1 MSAATALA
9 PSLKLRSVEGTIAW
23 FAAGI
28 LLIGAVLWAD
38 HPPAI
43 EMTDFSVTY
52 IGARM
57 VYEGRGAKLYDL
69 AEQQSTKAA
78 LFTHAQ
84 PLIFEHPPFEALLL
98 APLGRLDYKTAYLI
112 WGLLNVAVWLYLPY
126 LLRPYAPS
134 PRSDL
139 AYLALWMSF
148 PPLGI
153 ALYQGQSSLLLLLVF
168 ALAFICLK
176 RGKEFRAGLWLG
188 LGLFKFQFVLPLILI
203 FLLRRKWK
211 VFGGFAVAAT
221 ALAVLSFVAAGLAGI
236 MDYVR
241 LMLNVAGHAHNF
253 SYGKATD
260 MATLQAFSNT
270 VLGSFLS
277 APVIHFIVAVAS
289 AIMIVLAARQ
299 FQNGTPGAWFDRF
312 FAVSIV
318 VSLATGIHMFAHD
331 ISPLALSAFLVLPY
345 LAASSARGWSLV
357 IRVCI
362 VLFWLPPLY
371 FVAIARHEL
380 YLLFPLIAV
389 LATAIAQIR
398 LSHRPVLV
406 RNVP

>member
-9 PSLKLRSVEGTIAW
+9 PSVKLRSVEGTIAW

-69 AEQQSTKAA
+69 AEQQKTKHA
-78 LFTHAQ
+78 LFTRAQ

-98 APLGRLDYKTAYLI
+98 APFGALKYKTAYLI

-134 PRSDL
+134 PQNDL
-139 AYLALWMSF
+139 AYLALWLLF

-168 ALAFICLK
+168 ALAFISLK
-176 RGKEFRAGLWLG
+176 RGNQFRAGLWLG

-211 VFGGFAVAAT
+211 VFGGFAVVAS
-221 ALAVLSFVAAGLAGI
+221 ALAVLSFVAVGFTGI
-236 MDYVR
+236 TDYVR

-253 SYGKATD
+253 SYGKASD

-277 APVIHFIVAVAS
+277 APVIHFIVAAGS
-289 AIMIVLAARQ
+289 AAMIVLAARK
-299 FQNGTPGAWFDRF
+299 FRTDTNEPAFDQF
-312 FAVSIV
+312 FALSIV
-318 VSLATGIHMFAHD
+318 VALATGIHMFAHD
-331 ISPLALSAFLVLPY
+331 MSPLALSAFLVMPC
-345 LAASSARGWSLV
+345 LAGSSHRGWSV
-357 IRVCI
+357 VTWICI

-371 FVAIARHEL
+371 LIAIGRHAL
-380 YLLFPLIAV
+380 YLLFPL
-389 LATAIAQIR
+389 LALLAIALAQTR
-398 LSHRPVLV
+398 ESHRPAVV
-406 RNVP
+406 RGVP